1 MWSQLWIPRTS
12 LPPSQSMTKDR
23 LTILSGS
30 KKCQAVEQQQSGEK
44 GRNREIKN
52 LICIFPIRIG
62 NMSRK

>member
-1 MWSQLWIPRTS
+1 
-12 LPPSQSMTKDR
+12 MTKDR